1 MQALEE
7 EYHITNFT
15 YRKGR
20 KASIQPPRFL
30 HSCIRT
36 HYMPYFANFNGVLV
50 FKEAFKLT
58 KQCFLYVVVFALS
71 LGR

>member
-7 EYHITNFT
+7 EYHTTNFT

-30 HSCIRT
+30 HLCIRT
-36 HYMPYFANFNGVLV
+36 HYMPYFAKFNGMLD

-58 KQCFLYVVVFALS
+58 KQ
-71 LGR
+71 